1 MVYLEYINY
10 RVLVVRYRLSSCS
23 DSMREGKVLILEHT
37 FKRFYEEEGEFEIL
51 TLASWFSHY
60 SYSRTSIRSSMGGW
74 LGKYSML
81 SKVLRS
87 KKKEKN
93 RKMKKREKKR
103 KMKEKKRR
111 IKCSLA
117 LLASLIFQ
125 VTLKNYSILKS
136 SNHVQSDNE
145 NFICVS
151 GSSICHL
158 HMSTY
163 LNVCVSSFS
172 LSNIIFQWPFWLVSV
187 NPIDLSLS
195 LTIFQI

>member
-10 RVLVVRYRLSSCS
+10 HVLVVRYRLSSCS

-74 LGKYSML
+74 LDKYSML

-87 KKKEKN
+87 KKKEKKEKKEKN
-93 RKMKKREKKR
+93 RKLKKKGEKKR

-111 IKCSLA
+111 IKCSLV
-117 LLASLIFQ
+117 LFGFINFSSYFEELFHTQIFQ
-125 VTLKNYSILKS
+125 PCAIR
-136 SNHVQSDNE
+136 
-145 NFICVS
+145 
-151 GSSICHL
+151 
-158 HMSTY
+158 
-163 LNVCVSSFS
+163 
-172 LSNIIFQWPFWLVSV
+172 
-187 NPIDLSLS
+187 
-195 LTIFQI
+195 

>member
-93 RKMKKREKKR
+93 RKMKKKEKR
-103 KMKEKKRR
+103 KEKMRR
-111 IKCSLA
+111 IKCSLV
-117 LLASLIFQ
+117 LFGFINFPSYFEELFHTQIFQ
-125 VTLKNYSILKS
+125 PCAIR
-136 SNHVQSDNE
+136 
-145 NFICVS
+145 
-151 GSSICHL
+151 
-158 HMSTY
+158 
-163 LNVCVSSFS
+163 
-172 LSNIIFQWPFWLVSV
+172 
-187 NPIDLSLS
+187 
-195 LTIFQI
+195 

>member
-60 SYSRTSIRSSMGGW
+60 SYSRTSIRSSMEGW

-87 KKKEKN
+87 KKKEK
-93 RKMKKREKKR
+93 KKEREKKR
-103 KMKEKKRR
+103 KMKEKKE
-111 IKCSLA
+111 KNKM
-117 LLASLIFQ
+117 LL
-125 VTLKNYSILKS
+125 
-136 SNHVQSDNE
+136 
-145 NFICVS
+145 
-151 GSSICHL
+151 
-158 HMSTY
+158 
-163 LNVCVSSFS
+163 SSFW
-172 LSNIIFQWPFWLVSV
+172 FH
-187 NPIDLSLS
+187 
-195 LTIFQI
+195 